1 MHLQP
6 HFHTLGKCI
15 FVSLYDGLLGDNPN
29 LKFFGVNNV
38 DEIIELLSYAFAN
51 LDYLFVFL
59 AFNEMVL
66 HAGQIMRQSE
76 LFVLNSNQSL
86 IFLFYGIPQFR
97 KLVVEFLHQFIVGL
111 VVSSLVV
118 MGWIQQF
125 FNFAL
130 FFVFF
135 VDEQGQIS
143 FDLTE

>member
-1 MHLQP
+1 
-6 HFHTLGKCI
+6 
-15 FVSLYDGLLGDNPN
+15 
-29 LKFFGVNNV
+29 
-38 DEIIELLSYAFAN
+38 
-51 LDYLFVFL
+51 
-59 AFNEMVL
+59 
-66 HAGQIMRQSE
+66 MRQPE

>member
-1 MHLQP
+1 M
-6 HFHTLGKCI
+6 
-15 FVSLYDGLLGDNPN
+15 
-29 LKFFGVNNV
+29 
-38 DEIIELLSYAFAN
+38 DEVIELLSYTFAD
-51 LDYLFVFL
+51 LYFLFVFL
-59 AFNEMVL
+59 AFNEMIL

-97 KLVVEFLHQFIVGL
+97 KLVIEFLHQFIVGL